1 MINNCRA
8 CTNAIEPER
17 LEILPNT
24 VMCSVCA
31 NKHNITKP
39 RLGRMVFSHKTGA
52 EIQIMSQQSFKE
64 TKCYYEPVG
73 PRSVMKNFSRNIA
86 V

>member
-1 MINNCRA
+1 MINNCLA

-64 TKCYYEPVG
+64 TKAYYEPVG

>member
-24 VMCSVCA
+24 VVCSVCA

-64 TKCYYEPVG
+64 TKAYYEPVG